1 LTSKVH
7 ADKNYNKNIF
17 LIIIKT
23 INMDKSLISELN
35 TIREEIISLNY
46 EKAKEELRSKVKG
59 NPLKTEFILFESE
72 QLEFEMAKEISKRL
86 SENNKCDTTVNS
98 RFFSSLASILV
109 KLPLQKEAKIEEVK
123 EEIKTE
129 EVKTE
134 EVKTEEVKEEVKTE
148 EVKTEEVKTEEVKT
162 EEVKTEEVKTE
173 EVKTE

>member
-1 LTSKVH
+1 
-7 ADKNYNKNIF
+7 
-17 LIIIKT
+17 
-23 INMDKSLISELN
+23 MDKSLISELN

-59 NPLKTEFILFESE
+59 NPLKIEFILFESE

-109 KLPLQKEAKIEEVK
+109 KLPLQKE
-123 EEIKTE
+123 
-129 EVKTE
+129 
-134 EVKTEEVKEEVKTE
+134 EVKTE

-162 EEVKTEEVKTE
+162 EEVKTEEIKTE
-173 EVKTE
+173 

>member
-1 LTSKVH
+1 
-7 ADKNYNKNIF
+7 
-17 LIIIKT
+17 
-23 INMDKSLISELN
+23 MDKSLISELN

-109 KLPLQKEAKIEEVK
+109 KLPLQKEVKIEEV
-123 EEIKTE
+123 KTE

-148 EVKTEEVKTEEVKT
+148 EVKTE
-162 EEVKTEEVKTE
+162 
-173 EVKTE
+173 